1 MKEGKQLRARDV
13 EKKGFFASPKQ
24 SNAGRGNPT
33 APTAARG
40 FAMPPPQSSETRL
53 RNSPVFTDLN
63 LFRKRGQTPVELPA
77 SASETIALLSSQ
89 IEKLRSENARLTA
102 LSSDHSSQIEKL
114 RSENARLTELCAVDV
129 VDCTG
134 ETVVATEGIP
144 FAKRQRADVSGLKAM
159 ADAVIGVGEVTREV
173 KIERDAAKTARD
185 EAQRKLEC
193 PLCMDADISVC
204 FLPCRHLLCGEC
216 GANVGTCPTCSTA
229 IESRVS
235 IFLP

>member
-1 MKEGKQLRARDV
+1 MVSYAIRQTVEQLEDLDSYRDPTKPD
-13 EKKGFFASPKQ
+13 EFSLDFKKSTHTAVLDDLCSD
-24 SNAGRGNPT
+24 RG
-33 APTAARG
+33 
-40 FAMPPPQSSETRL
+40 SEI
-53 RNSPVFTDLN
+53 
-63 LFRKRGQTPVELPA
+63 Q
-77 SASETIALLSSQ
+77 
-89 IEKLRSENARLTA
+89 KLRSENARLTA
-102 LSSDHSSQIEKL
+102 L
-114 RSENARLTELCAVDV
+114 CAVEV
-129 VDCTG
+129 LDCTG
-134 ETVVATEGIP
+134 ASVETLRAAP
-144 FAKRQRADVSGLKAM
+144 PPAKRHRADVSGLKAV
-159 ADAVIGVGEVTREV
+159 ADAVTAVGEVTREV